1 MSREKR
7 GLPKYVEVYNRIL
20 KLISDGTYPEG
31 GKLPTENE
39 LSAELNVSRMTLR
52 QSLLLL
58 KEDGIIETIQGSGNY
73 VKKAFFGDEDEKNAG
88 GLEKAGNIIEK
99 VCEAS
104 FSDIEYEINLAPA
117 GEYTQ
122 QTFQRKTPV
131 VVEVRRTYKNEK
143 QRSIACSLSM
153 ILTDVLE
160 DYEIDLN
167 DSETI
172 RSFLETITEEKGHY
186 VRLDMKITSE
196 NELVKVKEVR
206 SELECYLIVVERV
219 YDIRRKLVLHSKYYI
234 PAEQMNLKINWYN
247 K

>member
-1 MSREKR
+1 MKREKR
-7 GLPKYVEVYNRIL
+7 GLPKYVEVYNQIL
-20 KLISDGTYPEG
+20 KLISDGMYPEG
-31 GKLPTENE
+31 SKLPTENE

-73 VKKAFFGDEDEKNAG
+73 VKKAFFGEGDEKKAG

-99 VCEAS
+99 VCEVP
-104 FSDIEYEINLAPA
+104 FSDIEYEMNLAPA

-122 QTFQRKTPV
+122 QTFLRKTPV
-131 VVEVRRTYKNEK
+131 VVEVRRTYKNAE
-143 QRSIACSLSM
+143 SGSVACSLSM

-160 DYEIDLN
+160 DYRIDLN

-172 RSFLETITEEKGHY
+172 RSFLETISEEKSHY

-196 NELVKVKEVR
+196 NEMVKAKEVR
-206 SELECYLIVVERV
+206 SESECYLLVVERV
-219 YDIRRKLVLHSKYYI
+219 YDISGRLILHSKYYI